1 MNSREII
8 KLIIAII
15 FLFQMTVSISTAE
28 AKERLVLMPLQ
39 GTGIDSSYK
48 PAMES
53 AIAKGL
59 FDRYKVLYG
68 RNVEEKVKE
77 IYKKLSEE
85 TAAGQECDDTKCMQQ
100 IGVEFQAELVATIKV
115 LKNPQGYILVLNII
129 NVLDN
134 ELVLSES
141 EPCKGCDEFQVI
153 NVLKKMAGGK
163 PASSE
168 PKSKDKVKVKEPES
182 RQKQI
187 SKAPADGM
195 VFIKGGC
202 FDMGDTFGDGEDDEK
217 PVHEVCVDDFYM
229 GEHEVTV
236 GEFRDFVNETGYK
249 TEAESGDGCYYYTG
263 SEWKIDRDKY
273 WDNPGFSQTD
283 RSPVTCVSWNDANKL
298 IKWKKRNT
306 GLNHRLPTEAE
317 WEYAARGGG
326 KKVKFSGFSG
336 ELEIYKYGNFCDDNC
351 DFNWK
356 TKNQNDGYK
365 YTAPVGSFKPNGIGL
380 YDMTGNVWEW
390 VSDWFGEYS
399 KSPKDNPKGP
409 ASGKYK
415 VLRGGSWTSKP
426 RNLRATFRYRSPPA
440 LRNYDFGFRIAQD

>member
-15 FLFQMTVSISTAE
+15 FVFQMTSSISTAE

-59 FDRYKVLYG
+59 FDRYEVLYG
-68 RNVEEKVKE
+68 RKVEEKVKE

-85 TAAGQECDDTKCMQQ
+85 TVAGEECDDTKCMQQ

-202 FDMGDTFGDGEDDEK
+202 FDMGDTFGDGGSDEK
-217 PVHEVCVDDFYM
+217 PIHEVCVDDFYL
-229 GEHEVTV
+229 GEHEVTQ
-236 GEFRDFVNETGYK
+236 G
-249 TEAESGDGCYYYTG
+249 
-263 SEWKIDRDKY
+263 EWKEVMGN
-273 WDNPGFSQTD
+273 NPSEFKNCGD
-283 RSPVTCVSWNDANKL
+283 DCPVETVSWNDVQHYIRKLNNK
-298 IKWKKRNT
+298 T
-306 GLNHRLPTEAE
+306 GLNYRLPTEAE
-317 WEYAARGGG
+317 WEYAARSGGREERYAGTSKKSELGDYAWYWGNSG
-326 KKVKFSGFSG
+326 KKTHPV
-336 ELEIYKYGNFCDDNC
+336 
-351 DFNWK
+351 K
-356 TKNQNDGYK
+356 TKQ
-365 YTAPVGSFKPNGIGL
+365 PNFLGL
-380 YDMTGNVWEW
+380 YDMSGNVWEW
-390 VSDWFGEYS
+390 VYDWYGKDYYRN
-399 KSPKDNPKGP
+399 SPKDNPKGP
-409 ASGKYK
+409 GSGEFRA
-415 VLRGGSWTSKP
+415 LRGGSWVSGP
-426 RNLRATFRYRSPPA
+426 EDLRATGRLGDLPVKRFNF
-440 LRNYDFGFRIAQD
+440 LGLGFRIAQD

>member
-1 MNSREII
+1 
-8 KLIIAII
+8 
-15 FLFQMTVSISTAE
+15 
-28 AKERLVLMPLQ
+28 
-39 GTGIDSSYK
+39 
-48 PAMES
+48 
-53 AIAKGL
+53 
-59 FDRYKVLYG
+59 
-68 RNVEEKVKE
+68 
-77 IYKKLSEE
+77 
-85 TAAGQECDDTKCMQQ
+85 
-100 IGVEFQAELVATIKV
+100 V

-153 NVLKKMAGGK
+153 NVLKKMARGK
-163 PASSE
+163 PTSSE
-168 PKSKDKVKVKEPES
+168 PKSKDKTSAE
-182 RQKQI
+182 
-187 SKAPADGM
+187 GM

-249 TEAESGDGCYYYTG
+249 TEAESGDGCVYYTG

-415 VLRGGSWTSKP
+415 VLRGGSWNFKP
-426 RNLRATFRYRSPPA
+426 MYLRATFRGRLIPD
-440 LRNYDFGFRIAQD
+440 RRDFLNGFRIAQD

>member
-15 FLFQMTVSISTAE
+15 FLFHMTGSISTVE

-39 GTGIDSSYK
+39 GTGIDSRYK
-48 PAMES
+48 PMMES

-59 FDRYKVLYG
+59 FDKYEVLYG

-85 TAAGQECDDTKCMQQ
+85 TVAGEECDDTKCMQQ

-153 NVLKKMAGGK
+153 NVLKKMARGK
-163 PASSE
+163 PTSSE
-168 PKSKDKVKVKEPES
+168 PKSKDKTSAE
-182 RQKQI
+182 
-187 SKAPADGM
+187 GM

-249 TEAESGDGCYYYTG
+249 TEAESGGGCVYYTG
-263 SEWKIDRDKY
+263 SEFQIGRDKY

-306 GLNHRLPTEAE
+306 GLNYRLPTEAE

-380 YDMTGNVWEW
+380 YDMSGNVYEW
-390 VSDWFGEYS
+390 VSDWYGKDYYRN
-399 KSPKDNPKGP
+399 SPKDNPKGP
-409 ASGKYK
+409 GSGEYRA
-415 VLRGGSWTSKP
+415 LRGGSWDDKP
-426 RNLRATFRYRSPPA
+426 LHLRAANRFRGLPDERSNS
-440 LRNYDFGFRIAQD
+440 RGGFRIAQD

>member
-15 FLFQMTVSISTAE
+15 FVFQMTSSISTAE

-85 TAAGQECDDTKCMQQ
+85 TAAGEECDDTKCMQQ

-129 NVLDN
+129 NIYDN
-134 ELVLSES
+134 KLVLSKS
-141 EPCKGCDEFQVI
+141 EPCEGCNEFQVI

-163 PASSE
+163 PTSSE
-168 PKSKDKVKVKEPES
+168 QKPKVKIKKKEPES

-187 SKAPADGM
+187 SKAPAKGM

-202 FDMGDTFGDGEDDEK
+202 FEMGDTFGDGQEDEK
-217 PVHEVCVDDFYM
+217 LVHKVCVSDFYM
-229 GEHEVTV
+229 G
-236 GEFRDFVNETGYK
+236 
-249 TEAESGDGCYYYTG
+249 
-263 SEWKIDRDKY
+263 
-273 WDNPGFSQTD
+273 
-283 RSPVTCVSWNDANKL
+283 
-298 IKWKKRNT
+298 RN
-306 GLNHRLPTEAE
+306 R
-317 WEYAARGGG
+317 R
-326 KKVKFSGFSG
+326 
-336 ELEIYKYGNFCDDNC
+336 
-351 DFNWK
+351 
-356 TKNQNDGYK
+356 
-365 YTAPVGSFKPNGIGL
+365 
-380 YDMTGNVWEW
+380 
-390 VSDWFGEYS
+390 
-399 KSPKDNPKGP
+399 
-409 ASGKYK
+409 
-415 VLRGGSWTSKP
+415 
-426 RNLRATFRYRSPPA
+426 
-440 LRNYDFGFRIAQD
+440 

>member
-15 FLFQMTVSISTAE
+15 FVFQMTSSISTAE
-28 AKERLVLMPLQ
+28 EKERLVLMPLQ

-59 FDRYKVLYG
+59 FDRYEVLYG
-68 RNVEEKVKE
+68 RKVEEKVKE

-85 TAAGQECDDTKCMQQ
+85 TAAGEECDDTKCMQQ

-202 FDMGDTFGDGEDDEK
+202 FDMGDTFGDGGSDEK
-217 PVHEVCVDDFYM
+217 PIHEVCVDDFYL
-229 GEHEVTV
+229 GEHEVTQ
-236 GEFRDFVNETGYK
+236 G
-249 TEAESGDGCYYYTG
+249 
-263 SEWKIDRDKY
+263 EWKEVMGN
-273 WDNPGFSQTD
+273 NPSEFKNCGD
-283 RSPVTCVSWNDANKL
+283 DCPVETVSWNDVQHYIRKLNNK
-298 IKWKKRNT
+298 T
-306 GLNHRLPTEAE
+306 GLNYRLPTEAE
-317 WEYAARGGG
+317 WEYAAREGGRRI
-326 KKVKFSGFSG
+326 KFAGFSDEG
-336 ELEIYKYGNFCDDNC
+336 DSSKYANFCDSNC
-351 DFNWK
+351 DFGQK
-356 TKNQNDGYK
+356 TGSQNDGYK
-365 YTAPVGSFKPNGIGL
+365 NTSPVKSFKPNSLGL
-380 YDMTGNVWEW
+380 YDMTGNVYEW
-390 VSDWFGEYS
+390 VSDWYGKDYYRN
-399 KSPKDNPKGP
+399 SPKDNPKGP
-409 ASGKYK
+409 GSGEFRA
-415 VLRGGSWTSKP
+415 LRGGSWSYKP
-426 RNLRATFRYRSPPA
+426 EDLRATYRTRTIPDERHSSSTA
-440 LRNYDFGFRIAQD
+440 VFV